1 MFPLCP
7 NQFLVSPLCPFCV
20 GPGALFKSLFSRFF
34 FGELRSSTSANL
46 KLVSPPGDSPRL
58 PVSSGRQLAACD
70 SPQLSVIFEMAL
82 AGRIALVTG
91 AASGLGKATAVRLAG
106 AGARVVLLDLAS
118 AKASLQ
124 ALQGTL
130 PASIFHAADV
140 TSEADVRLCCVC
152 VILSWQWWAAALC
165 SGGHLTPMSAC

>member
-20 GPGALFKSLFSRFF
+20 GPGALFSRFF
-34 FGELRSSTSANL
+34 FKSSFRRLAGGLRLRVAAGVRRRGGVNLNL

-152 VILSWQWWAAALC
+152 VILVYRVN
-165 SGGHLTPMSAC
+165 M

>member
-20 GPGALFKSLFSRFF
+20 GPGALFSRFF
-34 FGELRSSTSANL
+34 SILKNFVKFNL
-46 KLVSPPGDSPRL
+46 KLPVVSPPGDSPRL